1 MQVRAVVRAPDGAIV
16 ELSPGALIGRMP
28 RCELCIDDGRI
39 SEAHALVSLRGE
51 ELVLLPL
58 RGRFT
63 LESRPVSQLALA
75 PGQRVELAPELVM
88 EVLEVVLPD
97 EVLAVELPGLPAQVL
112 LSTTSITT
120 TPQPA
125 FRSGWLAEAV
135 AWLWR
140 HEVGWRVQVHG
151 EAPRALRDGDAVQLP
166 GAVTLRAASQP
177 LSSAM
182 ANPTQLEGA
191 VDAPLRIVARYQS
204 VHISRGPRELLVLDG
219 TPAQCV
225 SELVAFKGPVSWET
239 AARELW
245 KGDVSETLLRGR
257 WDAMLLRLRNRLR
270 QAGVRPDLVR
280 SDRSGFVELVI
291 RPGDEL
297 IDEV

>member
-16 ELSPGALIGRMP
+16 ELSPGAIIGRMP

-58 RGRFT
+58 RGRFAIDG
-63 LESRPVSQLALA
+63 RAVAQLALA
-75 PGQRVELAPELVM
+75 PGQQLELAPGLM
-88 EVLEVVLPD
+88 LQVLEVVLPD
-97 EVLAVELPGLPAQVL
+97 EVLAVELSGVPAQVL
-112 LSTTSITT
+112 LGTTSIVSA
-120 TPQPA
+120 PQPS
-125 FRSGWLAEAV
+125 FRAGWLADAA

-151 EAPRALRDGDAVQLP
+151 EAPRALTGGDSVPLP
-166 GAVTLRAASQP
+166 GGVTLRAAWQP

-182 ANPTQLEGA
+182 ADPTQLEGA

-204 VHISRGPRELLVLDG
+204 VHISRGAREMLVLDG

-245 KGDVSETLLRGR
+245 RGDVSETLLRGR

-280 SDRSGFVELVI
+280 SDRSGYVELVLK
-291 RPGDEL
+291 PGDEL

>member
-16 ELSPGALIGRMP
+16 ELSPGAIVGRMP
-28 RCELCIDDGRI
+28 RCELCIDDGRV

-58 RGRFT
+58 RGRFAVDGRAVT
-63 LESRPVSQLALA
+63 QLALA
-75 PGQRVELAPELVM
+75 PGQQLELAPGLLL

-97 EVLAVELPGLPAQVL
+97 EVLAVELTGVPPQVL
-112 LSTTSITT
+112 LGTTSIVAA
-120 TPQPA
+120 PQPS
-125 FRSGWLAEAV
+125 FRAGWLADAM

-151 EAPRALRDGDAVQLP
+151 EAPRALTGGDAVQLS
-166 GAVTLRAASQP
+166 GGVTLRAAWQP

-182 ANPTQLEGA
+182 ADPTQLGGA

-204 VHISRGPRELLVLDG
+204 VHISRGARALLVLDG

-245 KGDVSETLLRGR
+245 RGDVSETLLRGR

-270 QAGVRPDLVR
+270 QAGIRPDLVR
-280 SDRSGFVELVI
+280 SDRSGYVELVLK
-291 RPGDEL
+291 PGDEVV
-297 IDEV
+297 DEV